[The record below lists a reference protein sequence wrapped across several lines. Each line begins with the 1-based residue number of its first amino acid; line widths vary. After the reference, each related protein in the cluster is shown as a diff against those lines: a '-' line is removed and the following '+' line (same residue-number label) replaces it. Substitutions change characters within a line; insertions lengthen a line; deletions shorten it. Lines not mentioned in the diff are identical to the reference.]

1 MSDLP
6 NNHQDNKSQSLAI
19 NDDEIDL
26 FELWEGLVAEKKTF
40 WIVLL
45 GVVFLG
51 AALAFYKPSVYQASA
66 ELSPPETRNIVELN
80 IPAIKNFSEAEI
92 FHYFIESLFL
102 SDIYLSLA
110 KEQDFKEFFH
120 GQEEKSSAYVLE
132 HFSRALTIS
141 LPQDEK
147 MFGGEQLK
155 QTIVI
160 NLPQNEKK
168 DSVGFSTVNVSF
180 SASDAE
186 MSYKVLQ
193 RLLEKVSE
201 NAKTSLVSNL
211 TMQLQTSI
219 DNNLILFK
227 TEEAKI
233 YKEIQAEIE
242 RLVENDKVNRALILE
257 NIASLREQA
266 IQSRLHRVIQL
277 EEAYKTATQLKIDR
291 PIVPVDF
298 QAQSGPEN
306 QIVVGGST
314 MPIGYWMGTKVLAAD
329 IKSLNSRQND
339 DAFIAELPGL
349 KKQLKDLEVN
359 QKVEA
364 LQNRVSHLAFS
375 EALRSYQNQ
384 NNAWKIGVEA
394 LSKADFKTHEF
405 VVGIVVPSTP
415 INSSRMLIVAVSVVL
430 GLMLGIFIALIRRAV
445 KKRKESQ

>member
-66 ELSPPETRNIVELN
+66 ELSPPETRSIVELN

-120 GQEEKSSAYVLE
+120 EQEEKSSAYVLE

-147 MFGGEQLK
+147 
-155 QTIVI
+155 
-160 NLPQNEKK
+160 K
-168 DSVGFSTVNVSF
+168 DSVGLPTVNVSF
-180 SASDAE
+180 NASDAE

-266 IQSRLHRVIQL
+266 IQNRLHRVIQL

-291 PIVPVDF
+291 PIIPVDF

-306 QIVVGGST
+306 QIVVGGAT
-314 MPIGYWMGTKVLAAD
+314 MPIGYWMGTEVLAAD

-339 DAFIAELPGL
+339 DAFIGELSGL

-375 EALRSYQNQ
+375 DALRSYQNQ
-384 NNAWKIGVEA
+384 NNAWKIGIEA

>member
-141 LPQDEK
+141 
-147 MFGGEQLK
+147 
-155 QTIVI
+155 
-160 NLPQNEKK
+160 LPQNEKK

>member
-120 GQEEKSSAYVLE
+120 EQEEKSSAYVLE

-147 MFGGEQLK
+147 
-155 QTIVI
+155 
-160 NLPQNEKK
+160 K
-168 DSVGFSTVNVSF
+168 DSVGLPTVNVSF
-180 SASDAE
+180 NASDAE

-266 IQSRLHRVIQL
+266 IQNRLHRVIQL

-291 PIVPVDF
+291 PIIPVDF

-306 QIVVGGST
+306 QIVVGGAT

-339 DAFIAELPGL
+339 DAFIGELSGL

-364 LQNRVSHLAFS
+364 LQDRMSHLAFS
-375 EALRSYQNQ
+375 DALRSYQNQ
-384 NNAWKIGVEA
+384 NNAWKIGIEA